1 MYVLS
6 VDLLMLYVIIF
17 GNVIMEVIDDMF
29 IRCFFDFWRRGRK
42 DFVIII
48 VLYKLMFRVFLKC
61 FLVCYFNGVVMC
73 KILVLLIIVYSIV
86 IEKIENYRGLWKI
99 IILNYEKKK

>member
-1 MYVLS
+1 
-6 VDLLMLYVIIF
+6 
-17 GNVIMEVIDDMF
+17 
-29 IRCFFDFWRRGRK
+29 
-42 DFVIII
+42 
-48 VLYKLMFRVFLKC
+48 MFRVFLKC

-99 IILNYEKKK
+99 IILNYDKNK